1 MAMKYTIKT
10 VAQLTGLSAHTIRAW
25 ERRHGLL
32 SPSRTDTNRRLYEDS
47 DVEQLKLLRQA
58 VESGHAIGQ
67 VAQLS
72 LEDLRR
78 LSASP
83 LATGVSGSSAG
94 ALLAACEQAM
104 DRLSADGLEQA
115 LVRAGA
121 TLGLTGLLEGVV
133 VPLVERISVR

>member
-94 ALLAACEQAM
+94 SLLAACEQAM